1 MQRWGNAMLLLEH
14 DGKTLLAARGLPT
27 PKGVLIAPGEP
38 PPATLP
44 GPGPWIA
51 KSQVATGGRGKAGG
65 VRLCR
70 DRAQLEAACA
80 DLATL
85 RIKGHEPRGLR
96 IEAAI
101 SGAQEA
107 YLGFSLDAAR
117 GQVIVMATDRGGVD
131 VEAAGDDLPRVF
143 ADLSAEAIGA
153 AVIRLAEALPANLRR
168 PIREAGVICARAFCE
183 MDALLVEINPL
194 FVFPD
199 GRWIAGDV
207 RFVAD
212 ESALVRQPEI
222 AALVD
227 EKPQSYPDAAF
238 KKTHGYD
245 LVVVDPEGEIG
256 LVTTGAGLSMKL
268 IDEMTAQGLK
278 PFNFCD
284 IRSGGMR
291 GDSSRLIEALRR
303 IGEGPRMRCVLV
315 NIFAG
320 ITDLGLFAEILVNA
334 LRASPDMRLP
344 LVVRLAGN
352 GEDRAEVVLRES
364 GLPMMIERD
373 LERAVELCATAGV
386 VQGAAHA

>member
-1 MQRWGNAMLLLEH
+1 MLLLEH
-14 DGKTLLAARGLPT
+14 DGKALLAARGLPI
-27 PKGVLIAPGEP
+27 PEGVLIAPGAP

-44 GPGPWIA
+44 GSGPWIA

-70 DRAQLEAACA
+70 DRAELEAACA

-85 RIKGHEPRGLR
+85 RIKGHDPRGVR
-96 IEAAI
+96 IEAAV
-101 SGAQEA
+101 SGAVEA
-107 YLGFSLDAAR
+107 YLGLSLDAGR

-131 VEAAGDDLPRVF
+131 VEAAGDDLPRAF
-143 ADLSAEAIGA
+143 ADLTPEAIEA
-153 AVIRLAEALPANLRR
+153 AVHELAERLPEALRT
-168 PIREAGVICARAFCE
+168 PIREAGAICARAFCE

-194 FVFPD
+194 FVLPD
-199 GRWIAGDV
+199 GRWVAGDM

-212 ESALVRQPEI
+212 ENAIVRQPEI

-227 EKPQSYPDAAF
+227 EKPESYPDASF
-238 KKTHGYD
+238 KKVHGYD
-245 LVVVDPEGEIG
+245 LVVVDPDGEIG

-268 IDEMTAQGLK
+268 IDEMIAKGLR

-291 GDSSRLIEALRR
+291 GDPSRLIEALRR
-303 IGEGPRMRCVLV
+303 ISNGPRMRCVLV

-320 ITDLGLFAEILVNA
+320 ITDLGQFAELLVTA

-344 LVVRLAGN
+344 IVVRLAGN
-352 GEDRAEVVLRES
+352 GEDRAEVILRES
-364 GLPMMIERD
+364 GLPVMIERD
-373 LERAVELCATAGV
+373 LEKAVDLCATAGV
-386 VQGAAHA
+386 HTAGGQHA

>member
-1 MQRWGNAMLLLEH
+1 MLLLEH

-27 PKGVLIAPGEP
+27 PAGVMIAPGEA
-38 PPATLP
+38 PPAALP
-44 GPGPWIA
+44 GAGPWIA

-70 DRAQLEAACA
+70 DRAELETACA
-80 DLATL
+80 EISTL
-85 RIKGHEPRGLR
+85 RIKGHDPRGVR
-96 IEAAI
+96 IEAAV
-101 SGAQEA
+101 SGASEA
-107 YLGFSLDAAR
+107 YLGLSLDAGR
-117 GQVIVMATDRGGVD
+117 GQVIVMATDAGGVD
-131 VEAAGDDLPRVF
+131 VEEAGEDIATLH
-143 ADLSAEAIGA
+143 ADLSPQAIGA
-153 AVIRLAEALPANLRR
+153 AVIRLAESLPANLRR
-168 PIREAGVICARAFCE
+168 PIREAGAICARAFCE
-183 MDALLVEINPL
+183 MDALLLEINPL

-212 ESALVRQPEI
+212 ENALPRQPEI

-227 EKPQSYPDAAF
+227 GKPESYPDAAF
-238 KKTHGYD
+238 KKAHGYD
-245 LVVVDPEGEIG
+245 LVVVDPDGEIG

-268 IDEMTAQGLK
+268 IDEMTARGLK

-291 GDSSRLIEALRR
+291 GDCSRLIEALRR

-320 ITDLGLFAEILVNA
+320 ITDLGEFATLLVEA

-344 LVVRLAGN
+344 VVVRLAGN
-352 GEDRAEVVLRES
+352 GEDRAEVILRES
-364 GLPMMIERD
+364 GLPLTIERD
-373 LERAVELCATAGV
+373 LERAVALCATAGLDKT
-386 VQGAAHA
+386 GGAHA